1 MHMLLC
7 KIITNRIDLFTAEI
21 MGKMLT
27 SPGEKICMIFI
38 VTTEALLVVWKLY
51 LSTRAVCVSGF
62 QNGLINNNNFLVL
75 FRISLY

>member
-1 MHMLLC
+1 MHMMLC
-7 KIITNRIDLFTAEI
+7 KIITNRIDLFTAKI

-51 LSTRAVCVSGF
+51 LST
-62 QNGLINNNNFLVL
+62 
-75 FRISLY
+75 